1 MDNTLHNICRVVTGF
16 ENDTFVGIKVENGI
30 PKVTFPIGYNLSSD
44 EKGLREDIF
53 LLIGTLKKYRYRE
66 KELGTTIFSDIES
79 NTLPIFAYQRMIQRY
94 FDYGTY
100 TEYEVTYKPDKT
112 GRINWAKTI
121 KNIKPIIQGTNAVY
135 TDFIIRDSSA
145 KEHTLIAEIF
155 QYCVYIS
162 FQKIGWLY
170 SQKKFVKPRIKYN
183 QKLFI
188 GAIRE
193 KLNVSYSDKDK
204 ELFNDMLTIVSD
216 IGSDKDIFNNCSYG
230 TYSFEYVWEKLI
242 DTTFGIKNK
251 QEYFPKTKWTLHQ
264 KGIQKENHCL
274 EPDTILI
281 QNDTIYV
288 IDAKYYKYGVTGI
301 PSHLPDTSSVQKQI
315 TYGEYIHTYMNIPPE
330 QIYNA
335 FLMPANL
342 EKGTFQSPDKIEFI
356 GIATSDWKQ
365 NKYPYEQVAGIL
377 IDTKFLMSNHTNR
390 NLLKRELSSKISYN
404 IINKE

>member
-1 MDNTLHNICRVVTGF
+1 MDNTLNTICRVVTGF
-16 ENDTFVGIKVENGI
+16 EGDTFIGIKVENGT
-30 PKVTFPIGYNLSSD
+30 PEVTFPIGYNLSND
-44 EKGLREDIF
+44 DKGLREDIF
-53 LLIGTLKKYRYRE
+53 LLITTLKKYRYRE
-66 KELGTTIFSDIES
+66 KELGTTIFSDTES

-100 TEYEVTYKPDKT
+100 TEYEVTYKPDKK

-216 IGSDKDIFNNCSYG
+216 IGSDKDIFSNYSYG

-242 DTTFGIKNK
+242 DSTFGIKNK
-251 QEYFPKTKWTLHQ
+251 QEYFPKTKWTLQH

-315 TYGEYIHTYMNIPPE
+315 TYGEYIHTYMGISPDR
-330 QIYNA
+330 IYNA

-342 EKGTFQSPDKIEFI
+342 EKGISKDTDKIVFI
-356 GIATSDWKQ
+356 GVATSDWKQ
-365 NKYPYEQVAGIL
+365 NNYPYEHVAGIL
-377 IDTKFLMSNHTNR
+377 IDTKFLMLSNNNKQNIKDLLCQRIKTN
-390 NLLKRELSSKISYN
+390 I
-404 IINKE
+404 

>member
-1 MDNTLHNICRVVTGF
+1 MDNTLNTICRVVTGF
-16 ENDTFVGIKVENGI
+16 EGDTFIGIKIENGT
-30 PKVTFPIGYNLSSD
+30 PEVTFPIGYNLSND
-44 EKGLREDIF
+44 DKGLREDIF
-53 LLIGTLKKYRYRE
+53 LLITTLKKYRYRE
-66 KELGTTIFSDIES
+66 KELGTTIFSDAES
-79 NTLPIFAYQRMIQRY
+79 NTLPIFAYQTMIQRY

-100 TEYEVTYKPDKT
+100 TEYEVTYKPDKK

-162 FQKIGWLY
+162 FQRIGWLY

-216 IGSDKDIFNNCSYG
+216 IGSDKDIFSNYSYG

-251 QEYFPKTKWTLHQ
+251 QEYFPKTKWTLQQ

-281 QNDTIYV
+281 QD
-288 IDAKYYKYGVTGI
+288 D
-301 PSHLPDTSSVQKQI
+301 SL
-315 TYGEYIHTYMNIPPE
+315 
-330 QIYNA
+330 
-335 FLMPANL
+335 NL
-342 EKGTFQSPDKIEFI
+342 
-356 GIATSDWKQ
+356 
-365 NKYPYEQVAGIL
+365 
-377 IDTKFLMSNHTNR
+377 
-390 NLLKRELSSKISYN
+390 
-404 IINKE
+404 